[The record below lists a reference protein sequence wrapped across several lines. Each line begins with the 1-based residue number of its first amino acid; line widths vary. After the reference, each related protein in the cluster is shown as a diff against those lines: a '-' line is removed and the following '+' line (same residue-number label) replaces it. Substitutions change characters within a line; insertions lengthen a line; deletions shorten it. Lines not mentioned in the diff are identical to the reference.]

1 MVSGGLSLK
10 VYQEYFHF
18 LLYAEEVALR
28 KNLEKCDLVVDLY
41 KFEEL
46 GLMLKSVTWCAW
58 LDRVLHLF

>member
-46 GLMLKSVTWCAW
+46 GLMLKSVT
-58 LDRVLHLF
+58 